1 MNSQTT
7 SNPNDTNHNMTNRPN
22 PHYALG
28 TATGSCYSYWYGA
41 HCVVVNNTET
51 MYYFFDQAPPPT
63 IRPAHGRPGV
73 TELLYEPFYLETIHF
88 REYAPNRI
96 VSLGAER
103 AWLRDLAR
111 RRARLA
117 EQLPW

>member
-7 SNPNDTNHNMTNRPN
+7 SKPNDTNRMTTTTN
-22 PHYALG
+22 PPYALG
-28 TATGSCYSYWYGA
+28 TATGSCYSLWYGA
-41 HCVVVNNTET
+41 HCLVMNNTEM
-51 MYYFFDQAPPPT
+51 MYHFYDQAPPPT

-73 TELLYEPFYLETIHF
+73 TELVYEPFYLETIEF
-88 REYAPNRI
+88 REYTPDRI

-111 RRARLA
+111 RRAWLA
-117 EQLPW
+117 KALPW